1 MFFTA
6 KASAECVN
14 IEKNF
19 NPQYANFDD
28 KNQYVDCIHAMYGM
42 SADQWQMYIASIIA
56 MFVFTLL
63 ILFFSRYAWEK
74 GSKISL
80 ETLFTCYIFSL
91 DEDDRYKSNPRPF
104 RERIPK
110 KIGFMEYLFQDG
122 IGFAII
128 NILVVLIFGSIMYI
142 GGIVAIGMLC
152 AIAALAVTRNLGIEQ
167 FFVEQ
172 SKFAPDRYDT
182 SQAYCVA
189 YHENY
194 LTENI
199 SVQAKLLYQDC
210 FNTLYPTTSWFQF
223 HPDQWIWLLFFAI
236 CSFIFLKRRSRFSH
250 QEFLPLI
257 IFIIMINF
265 LMMNVM
271 SALYRYVLFTS
282 L

>member
-1 MFFTA
+1 MFLKSPVRT
-6 KASAECVN
+6 ECTE

-19 NPQYANFDD
+19 NPQIANFDD
-28 KNQYVDCIHAMYGM
+28 KNQYIECIHALYGM
-42 SADQWQMYIASIIA
+42 SADQWQMYIASVIA

-74 GSKISL
+74 GSEISL
-80 ETLFTCYIFSL
+80 ETLFTCYLFAL
-91 DEDDRYKSNPRPF
+91 DEDDRYTANPRPF

-110 KIGFMEYLFQDG
+110 KIGFMAYLFQDG
-122 IGFAII
+122 IVNAII

-152 AIAALAVTRNLGIEQ
+152 AIAALAVVRNLGIEQ
-167 FFVEQ
+167 SFVEQ

-182 SQAYCVA
+182 SEAYCVA

-236 CSFIFLKRRSRFSH
+236 CSFIFLKRRSRFGT
-250 QEFLPLI
+250 QECISLT
-257 IFIIMINF
+257 IFIIVINF
-265 LMMNVM
+265 IMMNII
-271 SALYRYVLFTS
+271 SIIYRYMLFGS